1 MLGVARHRGRGMRA
15 GAARRAGRPDT
26 GETPEDV
33 GSELF
38 RELARMVAALA
49 EVQGLRSFALP
60 YPGLAQRALDRTVMH
75 CLDVGETPP
84 RSLPELWEW
93 CRTKPAGDPL
103 FAVPGSLVTPGTT
116 LVHPIGRMPT
126 RSCLEVA
133 SHGPDGGVAAHARA
147 LLGDLEARCGAGE
160 RYRQCRRFLA
170 RHPVVQ
176 QRDRF
181 GLGWSKTIWNRV
193 KDLYG
198 PLPESLL
205 VDGVFL
211 RCPSCGLPALPRG
224 GTVPVPGPS
233 ATDAD
238 IWCEGEEC
246 PRAAPPELIRD
257 PDQAW
262 ILRRSLRA
270 FLVLP
275 YRTEEAARDALGR
288 AGIDHEAL
296 SGPLSAYR
304 LRDTGPAIVD
314 IQVYDRLQPALLAA
328 HLTDSAHLAD
338 RTFVVVPDAL
348 AGRDGY
354 REAFAEALPA
364 LLRDRLV
371 LTTPVDLVPDLGRA
385 RREEKDDA

>member
-1 MLGVARHRGRGMRA
+1 MRGE
-15 GAARRAGRPDT
+15 AARRAGRPAA
-26 GETPEDV
+26 GEASGAV

-38 RELARMVAALA
+38 HELARMVAALA
-49 EVQGLRSFALP
+49 EVRGLRSFTLP
-60 YPGLAQRALDRTVMH
+60 YPGRAQRALDRTVTH

-84 RSLPELWEW
+84 KSLPELWEW
-93 CRTKPAGDPL
+93 CRTRPADDPL
-103 FAVPGSLVTPGTT
+103 FAVPASLVTPGTT
-116 LVHPIGRMPT
+116 LVHPAGRMPT

-133 SHGPDGGVAAHARA
+133 SHGPDGGVAARARA
-147 LLGDLEARCGAGE
+147 LLGDLEARCGTGE

-181 GLGWSKTIWNRV
+181 GLSWSKAVWSRV

-211 RCPSCGLPALPRG
+211 CCPSCGLPALSPDRA
-224 GTVPVPGPS
+224 VPVPGPS

-238 IWCEGEEC
+238 LWCEGEEC
-246 PRAAPPELIRD
+246 PRDAPPTLIRE

-262 ILRRSLRA
+262 ILRRPLRT
-270 FLVLP
+270 FLALP
-275 YRTEEAARDALGR
+275 HRTEEAAREALDR

-296 SGPLSAYR
+296 PGPLSAYR
-304 LRDTGPAIVD
+304 LRAAAPGTVA

-328 HLTDSAHLAD
+328 HLTDGAPPVAD
-338 RTFVVVPDAL
+338 RTFVVVPAAL
-348 AGRDGY
+348 AGRNGY
-354 REAFAEALPA
+354 REAFTDALPPP
-364 LLRDRLV
+364 LRDRLV
-371 LTTPVDLVPDLGRA
+371 LTTPVDLVPDLERA